1 MGMMVLVSSIS
12 DRTQKRASLVWPFLL
27 VSGLA
32 LMGSFLYAQRSFTF
46 AFIGLVIGR
55 GCMYAP
61 YGAFFAIVPERV
73 PRNVTAE
80 VLALINSCG
89 ALGGFFGSYF
99 VGVLQAVTG
108 NSRAGYL
115 LMSLSLLCSAML
127 LLLLP
132 DAAS

>member
-46 AFIGLVIGR
+46 AFIGLVIGG

-61 YGAFFAIVPERV
+61 YGAFFAIVPERM
-73 PRNVTAE
+73 PPNVTAE
-80 VLALINSCG
+80 VLARINSCG
-89 ALGGFFGSYF
+89 ALGGFFGGYLVAF
-99 VGVLQAVTG
+99 VQPITRKLV
-108 NSRAGYL
+108 AGYL
-115 LMSLSLLCSAML
+115 L
-127 LLLLP
+127 
-132 DAAS
+132 

>member
-1 MGMMVLVSSIS
+1 M
-12 DRTQKRASLVWPFLL
+12 
-27 VSGLA
+27 
-32 LMGSFLYAQRSFTF
+32 
-46 AFIGLVIGR
+46 
-55 GCMYAP
+55 
-61 YGAFFAIVPERV
+61 

-89 ALGGFFGSYF
+89 ALGGFFGSYL
-99 VGVLQAVTG
+99 VGLLQAITG

-132 DAAS
+132 QADSRRQGAFERSAEKI